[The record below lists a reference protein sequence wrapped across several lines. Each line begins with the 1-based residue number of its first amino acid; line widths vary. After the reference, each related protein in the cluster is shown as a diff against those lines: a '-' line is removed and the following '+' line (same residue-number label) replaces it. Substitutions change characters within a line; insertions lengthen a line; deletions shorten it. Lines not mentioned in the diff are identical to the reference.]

1 MRKILAFVCALMCF
15 SASLFSETTDG
26 IIFAEKLQKI
36 LSEGTLEQ
44 AINLFSEIPDS
55 LKDDKDL
62 TILKASLIFSAKR
75 YDEAQEIADNLLLHY
90 PDDIGVLELKAEIA
104 FAKKDSKMLKT
115 VSEKILSI
123 NPYNA
128 IANIIKAN
136 QFALKKNYKQ
146 ADVYYKKALVSEPE
160 NLEAM

>member
-15 SASLFSETTDG
+15 SASLFSETADG

-90 PDDIGVLELKAEIA
+90 PDDIGVLELKA
-104 FAKKDSKMLKT
+104 
-115 VSEKILSI
+115 
-123 NPYNA
+123 
-128 IANIIKAN
+128 
-136 QFALKKNYKQ
+136 
-146 ADVYYKKALVSEPE
+146 
-160 NLEAM
+160 

>member
-15 SASLFSETTDG
+15 SASLFSETADG

-75 YDEAQEIADNLLLHY
+75 YDEAQEIAAEYGISSIPTVILFKDGAPIHTEVGAHDKAFYANLIEMHL
-90 PDDIGVLELKAEIA
+90 
-104 FAKKDSKMLKT
+104 
-115 VSEKILSI
+115 
-123 NPYNA
+123 
-128 IANIIKAN
+128 
-136 QFALKKNYKQ
+136 
-146 ADVYYKKALVSEPE
+146 
-160 NLEAM
+160 

>member
-62 TILKASLIFSAKR
+62 TILKASLIFSQQLTEACHDMAQ
-75 YDEAQEIADNLLLHY
+75 DE
-90 PDDIGVLELKAEIA
+90 PTKW
-104 FAKKDSKMLKT
+104 
-115 VSEKILSI
+115 
-123 NPYNA
+123 
-128 IANIIKAN
+128 
-136 QFALKKNYKQ
+136 QFSYKQ
-146 ADVYYKKALVSEPE
+146 VLVCFPTEPKIINKTAHHWPYAHCGE
-160 NLEAM
+160 S